1 MLCLEGCLRRRHRRV
16 PVPWYSVAAS
26 HLATFT
32 PSSTSSFASLN
43 TATGGWNQHCA
54 TRNAHN
60 LSLGPYINKATVK
73 AFVRA
78 RAPQL
83 RLAELLAYT
92 EAAHLNYTEFVN
104 QSYAQDLFFKTKD
117 YNRYY
122 RVVARH
128 DSRS

>member
-1 MLCLEGCLRRRHRRV
+1 MV
-16 PVPWYSVAAS
+16 
-26 HLATFT
+26 
-32 PSSTSSFASLN
+32 N

-92 EAAHLNYTEFVN
+92 EAAHLNYTDFVN
-104 QSYAQDLFFKTKD
+104 QSYAQDLFFKAAPLGG
-117 YNRYY
+117 
-122 RVVARH
+122 RVSA
-128 DSRS
+128 

>member
-1 MLCLEGCLRRRHRRV
+1 M
-16 PVPWYSVAAS
+16 
-26 HLATFT
+26 
-32 PSSTSSFASLN
+32 LN

-104 QSYAQDLFFKTKD
+104 QSYAQDLFFTSGSRGKAAVV
-117 YNRYY
+117 RYY
-122 RVVARH
+122 DTH
-128 DSRS
+128 HG

>member
-1 MLCLEGCLRRRHRRV
+1 MV
-16 PVPWYSVAAS
+16 
-26 HLATFT
+26 
-32 PSSTSSFASLN
+32 N

-92 EAAHLNYTEFVN
+92 EAAHLNYTDFVN
-104 QSYAQDLFFKTKD
+104 QSYALQLEIVHEYERAHTFACSNRTRLCGWECGGRFGCADLHRKLPYSCF
-117 YNRYY
+117 RG
-122 RVVARH
+122 
-128 DSRS
+128 

>member
-1 MLCLEGCLRRRHRRV
+1 M
-16 PVPWYSVAAS
+16 
-26 HLATFT
+26 
-32 PSSTSSFASLN
+32 LN

-92 EAAHLNYTEFVN
+92 EAAHLNYTDFVN
-104 QSYAQDLFFKTKD
+104 QSYAQDLFFKAAHLTGGI
-117 YNRYY
+117 
-122 RVVARH
+122 ARL
-128 DSRS
+128 RKGGCTA